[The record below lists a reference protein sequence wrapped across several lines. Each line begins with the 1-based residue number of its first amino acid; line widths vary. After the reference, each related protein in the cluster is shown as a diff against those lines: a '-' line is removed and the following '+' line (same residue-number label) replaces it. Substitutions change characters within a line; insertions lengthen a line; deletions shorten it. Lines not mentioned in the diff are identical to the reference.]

1 MCVLKNTLADINMK
15 SFTILAFGL
24 VVLVAIS
31 VAYPM
36 VAEEEDYSTDELAM
50 EDEGCQMNFFCSI
63 HAIYVSLLGLKQHG

>member
-31 VAYPM
+31 VANPM

-50 EDEGCQMNFFCSI
+50 EDEGRQMNFFCSI
-63 HAIYVSLLGLKQHG
+63 HAIYVSLLYLKQHG

>member
-31 VAYPM
+31 VASP
-36 VAEEEDYSTDELAM
+36 VEPTARETPSISDKQEARQDEDGEILYWT
-50 EDEGCQMNFFCSI
+50 
-63 HAIYVSLLGLKQHG
+63 LLTHFS